1 MIPFFT
7 ATDDSEPS
15 DVGCDLSKS
24 SARSEVQS
32 SKSQSHSPVIS
43 IVIPLYREE
52 KNVVPL
58 VDRIGRVMAPLGY
71 PWEIVFALDP
81 SPDRT
86 REVIM
91 ELIAQGNPI
100 RLLTFSRRIGK
111 PLSLIAGLDH
121 AVGDACVIIDAD
133 LQDPPEL
140 IGEMIQKW
148 KQGYQVVLAQR
159 TSRKGESFLY
169 LKAAQAFYR
178 ILEKISE
185 VPVPRDTGDY
195 RLLDAR
201 VVKELSTFRERHG
214 FLRGLTAAVGFKTT
228 VIPYEREPRYSG
240 KTQISFAGAFD
251 IALDGIV
258 PFSRVPVRLLL
269 FTGAI
274 LAVSSIVLALLWIIF
289 GVLIEFSDR
298 WPFVALGLLMTELS
312 GIMLA
317 GIGILGEYVVRS
329 YEETR
334 NRPLYIIDTLE
345 ESVGLPRKRPDNTQS
360 KR

>member
-1 MIPFFT
+1 M
-7 ATDDSEPS
+7 
-15 DVGCDLSKS
+15 
-24 SARSEVQS
+24 SEVQL
-32 SKSQSHSPVIS
+32 SKSQSHPPVIS

-58 VDRIGRVMAPLGY
+58 VDRIGRVMVPLGY

-121 AVGDACVIIDAD
+121 AAGDACVIIDAD

-140 IGEMIQKW
+140 IGEMIRKW

-159 TSRKGESFLY
+159 TSRKGENFLY

-201 VVKELSTFRERHG
+201 VVKELSAFRERHG
-214 FLRGLTAAVGFKTT
+214 FLRGLTAAVGFKTA

-240 KTQISFAGAFD
+240 TTQISFTGAFN

-258 PFSRVPVRLLL
+258 PFSRVPVRLLF
-269 FTGAI
+269 FTGAA
-274 LAVSSIVLALLWIIF
+274 LALGTIFIALLWIIF
-289 GVLIEFSDR
+289 GFLIGFSDK
-298 WPFVALGLLMTELS
+298 WPFITLGMLMTVLS

-317 GIGILGEYVVRS
+317 GMGILGEYLVRT

-334 NRPLYIIDTLE
+334 NRPLYIVDTLE
-345 ESVGLPRKRPDNTQS
+345 ESVGLPRKGPDNT
-360 KR
+360 